1 MTYRSTQRWFDES
14 EIKRELTNHLDKD
27 REICMLEIGTFEG
40 ASTTFIAD
48 NFLDHDNST
57 LDAVDPFLAIE
68 DNDHSYCLTD
78 VEKRFDYN
86 ISICKNANKINVHK
100 TISDEFFKTCDKKYD
115 FIYIDGCHLCDFIKR
130 DMQNSFERLND
141 NGIMWMDDY
150 LGGPVGDD
158 SIKKTMDEF
167 LTEHKDEIKVI
178 HNGYQISLRKI

>member
-57 LDAVDPFLAIE
+57 LDAVDPFLGIE

-78 VEKRFDYN
+78 LII
-86 ISICKNANKINVHK
+86 ISQFVKMLIK
-100 TISDEFFKTCDKKYD
+100 
-115 FIYIDGCHLCDFIKR
+115 LMFIKR
-130 DMQNSFERLND
+130 
-141 NGIMWMDDY
+141 
-150 LGGPVGDD
+150 
-158 SIKKTMDEF
+158 
-167 LTEHKDEIKVI
+167 
-178 HNGYQISLRKI
+178 